1 MTSSYSTQPSHSEAE
16 RRGLKDVLPIALA
29 WRKIIWRQAA
39 RNEDERLDRLV
50 DLCTRLCDGDA
61 VAGKLLASE
70 AIWTPG

>member
-1 MTSSYSTQPSHSEAE
+1 MSSPSQLSRSAAE
-16 RRGLKDVLPIALA
+16 RHDQDVVSIAAA

-39 RNEDERLDRLV
+39 RDEDERIERLV

-61 VAGKLLASE
+61 SAGKQLAIQ